1 MKKIIFLSIVLFM
14 LSGCTIKYDLDLT
27 TPNAAI
33 ENLDIL
39 ETDLN
44 NEYFSTIKNYTGNI
58 RTIYSDQDSDSYEK
72 DPNLDYYN
80 ITNNSDDNK
89 ANLIIS
95 YPFTTEEF
103 ADSNIINTC
112 YENVTFY
119 NTNDKIDIR
128 TSNEFLCFEKYISA
142 QEVEVNIK
150 TNQKILN
157 NNADYIE
164 NNVYTWKI
172 NKSNAYQKPIILS
185 NIENSTQEQIK
196 EENNQLNLIIILSVI
211 GAFVVAIII
220 VIINKNHKYK

>member
-1 MKKIIFLSIVLFM
+1 MKKVIFLSMVLFM

-33 ENLDIL
+33 ENLEIL

-44 NEYFSTIKNYTGNI
+44 NEYFNTIKNYTGNI
-58 RTIYSDQDSDSYEK
+58 RAIYSDQDSDSYEK
-72 DPNLDYYN
+72 DPNLEYYN
-80 ITNNSDDNK
+80 VTNNSDDSK

-103 ADSNIINTC
+103 TNSNIINTC
-112 YENVTFY
+112 YDNVTFY

-142 QEVEVNIK
+142 GEVEVNIK

-157 NNADYIE
+157 NNADNITD
-164 NNVYTWKI
+164 NVYTWKI
-172 NKSNAYQKPIILS
+172 NRSNAYQKPIILS
-185 NIENSTQEQIK
+185 NIENSTQEETK
-196 EENNQLNLIIILSVI
+196 EENTQLNLIIILSVI
-211 GAFVVAIII
+211 GAFVVTIII

>member
-1 MKKIIFLSIVLFM
+1 MKKVIFLSMVLFM

-33 ENLDIL
+33 ENLEIL

-44 NEYFSTIKNYTGNI
+44 NEYFNTIKNYTGNI
-58 RTIYSDQDSDSYEK
+58 RAIYSDQDSDSYEK
-72 DPNLDYYN
+72 DPNLEYYN
-80 ITNNSDDNK
+80 VTNNSDDSK

-103 ADSNIINTC
+103 TNSNIINTC
-112 YENVTFY
+112 YDNVTFY

-142 QEVEVNIK
+142 GEVEVNIK

-157 NNADYIE
+157 NNADNITD
-164 NNVYTWKI
+164 NVYTWKI
-172 NKSNAYQKPIILS
+172 NRSNAYQKPIILS
-185 NIENSTQEQIK
+185 NIENSTQEETK
-196 EENNQLNLIIILSVI
+196 EENTQLNLIIILSVI
-211 GAFVVAIII
+211 GAFIIVI
-220 VIINKNHKYK
+220 IMVIINKNHKYK